1 MLRFHSTIAKG
12 EVKVG
17 FDAAALPP
25 EVNWIDAMRPEPKE
39 IVFLE
44 RILGL
49 KVPTLESLS
58 AIETSSRLYRDKDFL
73 YMSMPMLI
81 RATSGVAQT
90 SPLGFVLTKDY
101 VLTVRYMPFKPC
113 EDLHYADVVE
123 NGRPADGPSALV
135 ALLET
140 IIDHSSDQL
149 EKINA
154 DLDGL
159 SQTVFDQGGGKPRQ
173 GPIEDTKN
181 LRRVLGAIAGN
192 GNLASKIS
200 DALLGM
206 SRMLPFVTSEAAPY
220 LSPEEKA
227 KIKSLGRDITSLN
240 EYERGQT
247 DRIQFLLDATLGLT
261 NIEQNNIFRILT
273 VVSVVGIPPTL
284 VASMYGMNFKNMP
297 ELEWTYGYEWG
308 LGLILLSALIPI
320 IWFKRRG
327 WW

>member
-12 EVKVG
+12 EVKVAIDSG
-17 FDAAALPP
+17 ALPAG
-25 EVNWIDAMRPEPKE
+25 VNWIDVMRPEPKE
-39 IVFLE
+39 VAFLE
-44 RILGL
+44 RLLGVR
-49 KVPTLESLS
+49 VPTLDNLS

-73 YMSMPMLI
+73 YMSMPMMV

-90 SPLGFVLTKDY
+90 SPLGFILTRDY
-101 VLTVRYMPFKPC
+101 VLTVRYSPFKPC
-113 EDLHYADVVE
+113 EDLHYAAVVE
-123 NGRPADGPSALV
+123 NGRPADGPSAFIS
-135 ALLET
+135 LLEA
-140 IIDHSSDQL
+140 IIDHGSDEL
-149 EKINA
+149 EKINS
-154 DLDGL
+154 DLDSL
-159 SQTVFDQGGGKPRQ
+159 SQVVFDQGGDKPRE
-173 GPIEDTKN
+173 GPIKDTKN
-181 LRRVLGAIAGN
+181 LRRLLGAIAGN

-200 DALLGM
+200 DVLLGM
-206 SRMLPFVTSEAAPY
+206 SRMLPFVTAEAASY
-220 LSPEEKA
+220 LSPEETA
-227 KIKSLGRDITSLN
+227 KIKSLTRDIASLN

-308 LGLILLSALIPI
+308 LGLILVSALIPI

>member
-1 MLRFHSTIAKG
+1 MLRFNSTIAKG

-17 FDAAALPP
+17 LDAPALPH
-25 EVNWIDAMRPEPKE
+25 EVNWIDVMRPEAKE
-39 IVFLE
+39 VAFLE
-44 RILGL
+44 RVLGV
-49 KVPTLESLS
+49 KVPTLDSLS
-58 AIETSSRLYRDKDFL
+58 AIETSSRLFRDKEFL
-73 YMSMPMLI
+73 YMSMPMI
-81 RATSGVAQT
+81 VRATSGVAQT
-90 SPLGFVLTKDY
+90 SPLGFVLTKNY
-101 VLTVRYMPFKPC
+101 VLTIRYQHFKPC
-113 EDLHYADVVE
+113 EDLHYAEVVE
-123 NGRPADGPSALV
+123 NGRPADGPSAFIS
-135 ALLET
+135 LLET
-140 IIDHSSDQL
+140 IIDHSSDEL
-149 EKINA
+149 ENINS
-154 DLDGL
+154 DLDSL
-159 SQTVFDQGGGKPRQ
+159 SQTVFDQGGEQPRE
-173 GPIEDTKN
+173 GPIKDTKN

-200 DALLGM
+200 DVLLGM
-206 SRMLPFVTSEAAPY
+206 SRMLPFVSAEAASY
-220 LSPEEKA
+220 LSPEETA
-227 KIKSLGRDITSLN
+227 KIKSLGRDIASLN
-240 EYERGQT
+240 EYEHGQT

>member
-1 MLRFHSTIAKG
+1 MLRFHSTIVKG

-17 FDAAALPP
+17 LDATALPV

-39 IVFLE
+39 VSFLE
-44 RILGL
+44 RILGVR
-49 KVPTLESLS
+49 VPTLENLS
-58 AIETSSRLYRDKDFL
+58 AIETSSRLYRDKDAL
-73 YMSMPMLI
+73 YMSMPMMV
-81 RATSGVAQT
+81 RSTSGIAQT

-101 VLTVRYMPFKPC
+101 VLTIRYKQIKPC

-123 NGRPADGPSALV
+123 NGRPADGPSALIS
-135 ALLET
+135 LLEA
-140 IIDHSSDQL
+140 IIDHGSDEL
-149 EKINA
+149 EKINF
-154 DLDGL
+154 DLDSL
-159 SQTVFDQGGGKPRQ
+159 SQIVFDQGGGKPHE
-173 GPIEDTKN
+173 GPVKDAKN
-181 LRRVLGAIAGN
+181 LRRVLGAIAAN

-200 DALLGM
+200 DMLLGM
-206 SRMLPFVTSEAAPY
+206 SRMFPFVIGEAASY
-220 LSPEEKA
+220 LSPEETA
-227 KIKSLGRDITSLN
+227 KIKSLGRDISSLN

-261 NIEQNNIFRILT
+261 NIEQNNIFRVLT

-308 LGLILLSALIPI
+308 LTLIVVSALIPI

>member
-17 FDAAALPP
+17 LDATALPA
-25 EVNWIDAMRPEPKE
+25 EVNWIDAMRPEAKE
-39 IVFLE
+39 VAFLE
-44 RILGL
+44 RILGI
-49 KVPTLESLS
+49 VAPTLESLS
-58 AIETSSRLYRDKDFL
+58 AIDTSSRLYRDKDFL
-73 YMSMPMLI
+73 YMSMPMMV
-81 RATSGVAQT
+81 RSTSGVAQT

-101 VLTVRYMPFKPC
+101 VLTVRYRQIKPC

-123 NGRPADGPSALV
+123 NGRPADGPSALIS
-135 ALLET
+135 LLET
-140 IIDHSSDQL
+140 IIDHGSDEL

-154 DLDGL
+154 DLDCL
-159 SQTVFDQGGGKPRQ
+159 SQIVFDQGGGKPRQ

-181 LRRVLGAIAGN
+181 LRRVLGAIAAS

-206 SRMLPFVTSEAAPY
+206 SRMLPFIGAEAASY
-220 LSPEEKA
+220 LSQEEKA
-227 KIKSLGRDITSLN
+227 KIKSLGRDISSLN

-247 DRIQFLLDATLGLT
+247 DRMQFLLDATLGLT

>member
-17 FDAAALPP
+17 FDAPALPA
-25 EVNWIDAMRPEPKE
+25 EVNWIDVMRPEAKE
-39 IVFLE
+39 VAFLE
-44 RILGL
+44 RILDI

-58 AIETSSRLYRDKDFL
+58 AIETSSRLYRDKDLL
-73 YMSMPMLI
+73 YMSMPMI
-81 RATSGVAQT
+81 VRATSGVAQT

-101 VLTVRYMPFKPC
+101 VLTVRYKQFKPC
-113 EDLHYADVVE
+113 EDLHYAEVVE
-123 NGRPADGPSALV
+123 NGRPADGPSAFIS
-135 ALLET
+135 LLEA
-140 IIDHSSDQL
+140 IIENGSDEL
-149 EKINA
+149 EKINSE
-154 DLDGL
+154 LDGL
-159 SQTVFDQGGGKPRQ
+159 SQTVFDQGGGKPHE
-173 GPIEDTKN
+173 GPIQDTKN
-181 LRRVLGAIAGN
+181 LRRVLGAIAAN

-200 DALLGM
+200 DVLLGM
-206 SRMLPFVTSEAAPY
+206 SRMLPFVSGEAESY
-220 LSPEEKA
+220 LSPAEAA
-227 KIKSLGRDITSLN
+227 KIKTLGRDIASLN

>member
-12 EVKVG
+12 EVKIG

-123 NGRPADGPSALV
+123 NGRPADGPSAFV

>member
-1 MLRFHSTIAKG
+1 
-12 EVKVG
+12 
-17 FDAAALPP
+17 
-25 EVNWIDAMRPEPKE
+25 
-39 IVFLE
+39 
-44 RILGL
+44 
-49 KVPTLESLS
+49 
-58 AIETSSRLYRDKDFL
+58 
-73 YMSMPMLI
+73 MSMPMLI

>member
-17 FDAAALPP
+17 LDATALPAG
-25 EVNWIDAMRPEPKE
+25 VNWIDAMRPEAKE
-39 IVFLE
+39 VAFLD
-44 RILGL
+44 RILGV
-49 KVPTLESLS
+49 KVPTLENLS
-58 AIETSSRLYRDKDFL
+58 AIETSSRLYRDKDLL
-73 YMSMPMLI
+73 YMSMPMMV
-81 RATSGVAQT
+81 RSTSGVAQT

-101 VLTVRYMPFKPC
+101 VLTVRYMPIKSC

-123 NGRPADGPSALV
+123 NGRPANGPSALIS
-135 ALLET
+135 LLET
-140 IIDHSSDQL
+140 IIDHSSDEL

-154 DLDGL
+154 DLDSL
-159 SQTVFDQGGGKPRQ
+159 SQVVFDQGGGKPRQ

-181 LRRVLGAIAGN
+181 LRRVLGALAG
-192 GNLASKIS
+192 GGTLASKTS

-206 SRMLPFVTSEAAPY
+206 SRMLPYVTTEAASY
-220 LSPEEKA
+220 LSPGEKA
-227 KIKSLGRDITSLN
+227 KIKSLTRDISSLN
-240 EYERGQT
+240 EYERSQT